1 MHKKQSVDHVQ
12 EASGDLGPINLLDSD
27 ELSPKFLM
35 LGPVRLAG
43 GGNVVALQPSK
54 PANLLAALL
63 LHPNSTVSAEFL
75 QRVVWGE
82 EQPVSARSA
91 LHTCVQRLRQLFAK
105 YGIAGTLIEA
115 VPGGYR
121 IGADAGSLDLI
132 AFRDLLR
139 GAEEA
144 PDPERELRILR
155 AALALWQGP
164 LLANIHSD
172 ILQREVV
179 PRLTEER
186 LRAMERVFDIEL
198 ALGRCRQVL
207 AELWPVARSHP
218 AHEPFWAQL
227 VQALHRTGRR
237 AEALSEYRVVKQ
249 YLRTELG
256 VDPGPALQRLELAVL
271 RGDDLSAGPPGRFL
285 PHSGTNGRDHS
296 AARSDIAPADPA
308 PGSSFLSRG
317 AAQVL
322 ETLIG
327 AGLLEEGPDGHYRMH
342 DSLRILARGAMEL
355 RTEASGPDMSP
366 SS

>member
-1 MHKKQSVDHVQ
+1 MHKRQFDHGK
-12 EASGDLGPINLLDSD
+12 EKSEGPRPGSSFDSD
-27 ELSPKFLM
+27 EFSPKFLT
-35 LGPVRLAG
+35 LGPVRLADG
-43 GGNVVALQPSK
+43 VNVVALQPSK

-63 LHPNSTVSAEFL
+63 LHPNCTVSADFL
-75 QRVVWGE
+75 HKVVWGE
-82 EQPVSARSA
+82 DRPLTAKSA
-91 LHTCVQRLRQLFAK
+91 LYTCVQRLRQVFIK
-105 YGIAGTLIEA
+105 YGIAGNVIEA

-121 IGADAGSLDLI
+121 ITADSGSLDLI

-139 GAEEA
+139 SADCE
-144 PDPERELRILR
+144 PDPTVELRILR
-155 AALALWQGP
+155 AALSLWQGP

-207 AELWPVARSHP
+207 AELWPAARSHP

-227 VQALHRTGRR
+227 VQALHRTDRR
-237 AEALSEYRVVKQ
+237 AEALSEYRRVKQ

-256 VDPGPALQRLELAVL
+256 VDPGPVLQRLELAVL
-271 RGDDLSAGPPGRFL
+271 RGDDLSAPSGARSLPP
-285 PHSGTNGRDHS
+285 PPVHGRDRP
-296 AARSDIAPADPA
+296 ATRSDIPAVEGSADRPFL
-308 PGSSFLSRG
+308 PGG

-327 AGLLEEGPDGHYRMH
+327 AGLIEEGPEGCYRMH
-342 DSLRILARGAMEL
+342 DLLRIVARGAMEL
-355 RTEASGPDMSP
+355 RTDTAWPDTSP
-366 SS
+366 HV